1 MKKIYKF
8 DWDCGR
14 MGDLSG
20 LFIADSAEIEKL
32 IGKEIYFGEV
42 LGKHSEVS
50 GTLDKDDLTV
60 QTDDQEFIKKFEK
73 LIGTGTISGFNPLDY
88 YDEAQS

>member
-1 MKKIYKF
+1 
-8 DWDCGR
+8 